1 MIRLD
6 RTNEISRNVDINCN
20 FPKISF
26 EKSNY
31 FSFKSKIVLFKYVFP
46 NLYDYA
52 RNVQAA
58 WSDFLKYN
66 LRNWYI
72 TDIFKDGFVICILL
86 DITYIVP
93 NMIG

>member
-1 MIRLD
+1 MKSA
-6 RTNEISRNVDINCN
+6 EMSINCN
-20 FPKISF
+20 FSKISF
-26 EKSNY
+26 EKSKY

-72 TDIFKDGFVICILL
+72 TDIFKDVFVSICILL